1 MKHSKKLASL
11 LLALV
16 MALSLAVTAFADE
29 STTYSITINNSTAG
43 HTYEAY
49 QIFTGDLATNEAG
62 NKVLSNIVW
71 GSGVSEA
78 GQTALGDAAAK
89 TETLKTEAD
98 AKAFAKAVAPYLTTA
113 AGSANTV
120 TDGKYVISGLAAGY
134 YLVKDQDGSLIGD
147 NDSYTEYIIQVV
159 GNVTATPKSDVP
171 EVQKKVKDINDS
183 TDTTKTDWQDSAD
196 YDIGDSI
203 PFQLKATLAD
213 NVSSY
218 TTYKVVFHDTLS
230 KGLTYNKDAKVYIDG
245 TETNGFTVT
254 ATVNADGTTTLTV
267 SCDDVKALGAGN
279 SSVITVEYTVKLN
292 ENAVLGSA
300 GNPNEVYLEYSN
312 NPNKSENGNNE
323 TGETPKDVV
332 IVFTYKTII
341 NKVDS
346 ENAPLTGAAFKLEK
360 LIKGKDGA
368 AGTWTTVKEFTVDE
382 TTTSFT
388 FSGLD
393 DGQYKLTETKT
404 PAGYNTIDPI
414 YFVIEATHD
423 VTADAPTLKTLN
435 AYLTDANGNK
445 RIGITFAELPDSLGM
460 HLSMSVRTAVNYARL
475 VWSSMG
481 MLVSGQVGVDQLA
494 GPVGMAEVMAD
505 TAKYSMISF
514 FQLVAFISI
523 NLGVMNLLPLPALD
537 GGRLVFLIIE
547 GIRRKPV
554 PPRYEGYVHAAGLML
569 LLMLMVYVTGQ
580 DVLRIFMR
588 SN

>member
-89 TETLKTEAD
+89 AETLKTEAD

-134 YLVKDQDGSLIGD
+134 YLVKDQDGSLTGD

-171 EVQKKVKDINDS
+171 GVQKKVKDINDS

-196 YDIGDSI
+196 YDIGDSV

-230 KGLTYNKDAKVYIDG
+230 KGLTYNNDAKVYIDG
-245 TETNGFTVT
+245 TETNGFAVT
-254 ATVNADGTTTLTV
+254 ATVNADGTTLTV
-267 SCDDVKALGAGN
+267 SCDDVKALNAVN
-279 SSVITVEYTVKLN
+279 SSAITVEYTAKLN

-312 NPNKSENGNNE
+312 NPNKSEKGNNE

-346 ENAPLTGAAFKLEK
+346 ENKPLTGAAFKLEK

-368 AGTWTTVKEFTVDE
+368 ADTWTTVKEFTVDE

-423 VTADAPTLKTLN
+423 ATADTPALTVLK
-435 AYLTDANGNK
+435 AYLTDENGNK
-445 RIGITFAELPDSLGM
+445 KTEVKDGETVNIDLGTVDLTAGSITTTVVNKSGSELPSTGGIGTTIFYVLGGV
-460 HLSMSVRTAVNYARL
+460 LVLAAVVLLVTKKRMS
-475 VWSSMG
+475 G
-481 MLVSGQVGVDQLA
+481 
-494 GPVGMAEVMAD
+494 AE
-505 TAKYSMISF
+505 K
-514 FQLVAFISI
+514 
-523 NLGVMNLLPLPALD
+523 
-537 GGRLVFLIIE
+537 
-547 GIRRKPV
+547 
-554 PPRYEGYVHAAGLML
+554 
-569 LLMLMVYVTGQ
+569 
-580 DVLRIFMR
+580 
-588 SN
+588 

>member
-1 MKHSKKLASL
+1 M
-11 LLALV
+11 
-16 MALSLAVTAFADE
+16 
-29 STTYSITINNSTAG
+29 
-43 HTYEAY
+43 
-49 QIFTGDLATNEAG
+49 
-62 NKVLSNIVW
+62 
-71 GSGVSEA
+71 
-78 GQTALGDAAAK
+78 
-89 TETLKTEAD
+89 
-98 AKAFAKAVAPYLTTA
+98 
-113 AGSANTV
+113 
-120 TDGKYVISGLAAGY
+120 
-134 YLVKDQDGSLIGD
+134 
-147 NDSYTEYIIQVV
+147 

-230 KGLTYNKDAKVYIDG
+230 KGLTYNNDAKVYIDG

-279 SSVITVEYTVKLN
+279 SSVITVEYTAKLN

-300 GNPNEVYLEYSN
+300 GNPNKVYLEYSN
-312 NPNKSENGNNE
+312 NPNKSESGEKHE
-323 TGETPKDVV
+323 TGKTPEDTV
-332 IVFTYKTII
+332 IVFTYQTII

-346 ENAPLTGAAFKLEK
+346 ENKPLTGAAFKLEK

-368 AGTWTTVKEFTVDE
+368 ADTWTTVKEFTVDE

-404 PAGYNTIDPI
+404 PVGYNTIDPI

-423 VTADAPTLKTLN
+423 ETADAPTLKTLN

-445 RIGITFAELPDSLGM
+445 QTEMKDGESVNIDLGTVDLTAGSITTTVVNKSGSELPSTGGIGTTIFYVLGGV
-460 HLSMSVRTAVNYARL
+460 LVLAAVVLLVTKKRMS
-475 VWSSMG
+475 G
-481 MLVSGQVGVDQLA
+481 
-494 GPVGMAEVMAD
+494 AE
-505 TAKYSMISF
+505 K
-514 FQLVAFISI
+514 
-523 NLGVMNLLPLPALD
+523 
-537 GGRLVFLIIE
+537 
-547 GIRRKPV
+547 
-554 PPRYEGYVHAAGLML
+554 
-569 LLMLMVYVTGQ
+569 
-580 DVLRIFMR
+580 
-588 SN
+588 

>member
-1 MKHSKKLASL
+1 MRHIKKLASL

-89 TETLKTEAD
+89 AETLKTEAD

-134 YLVKDQDGSLIGD
+134 YLVKDQDGSLTGD

-230 KGLTYNKDAKVYIDG
+230 KGLTYNNDAKVYIDG
-245 TETNGFTVT
+245 TETNRFTVT

-279 SSVITVEYTVKLN
+279 SSVITVEYTAKLN
-292 ENAVLGSA
+292 ENAVLGSV

-312 NPNKSENGNNE
+312 NPNKSEEGNNE

-346 ENAPLTGAAFKLEK
+346 ETKPLTGAAFKLEK
-360 LIKGKDGA
+360 LIKGEDGA
-368 AGTWTTVKEFTVDE
+368 ADTWTTVKEFAVDG

-404 PAGYNTIDPI
+404 PVGYNTIDPI
-414 YFVIEATHD
+414 YFVIEATHGE
-423 VTADAPTLKTLN
+423 TADVPTLKTLN

-445 RIGITFAELPDSLGM
+445 QTEMKDGESVNIDLGTVDLTAGSITTTVVNKSGSELPSTGGIGTTIFYVLGGV
-460 HLSMSVRTAVNYARL
+460 LVLAAVVLL
-475 VWSSMG
+475 VTKKRMG
-481 MLVSGQVGVDQLA
+481 
-494 GPVGMAEVMAD
+494 
-505 TAKYSMISF
+505 
-514 FQLVAFISI
+514 
-523 NLGVMNLLPLPALD
+523 NN
-537 GGRLVFLIIE
+537 
-547 GIRRKPV
+547 
-554 PPRYEGYVHAAGLML
+554 
-569 LLMLMVYVTGQ
+569 
-580 DVLRIFMR
+580 
-588 SN
+588 

>member
-1 MKHSKKLASL
+1 MKHIKKLASL
-11 LLALV
+11 LLVLV
-16 MALSLAVTAFADE
+16 MVFALATTAFAE
-29 STTYSITINNSTAG
+29 ETTYSITINNSAKD

-49 QIFTGDLATNEAG
+49 QIFTGDLSGTT
-62 NKVLSNIVW
+62 LSNIVW

-89 TETLKTEAD
+89 AETLKTEAD

-134 YLVKDQDGSLIGD
+134 YLVKDQDGSLTGD

-230 KGLTYNKDAKVYIDG
+230 KGLTYNNDAKVYIDG

-279 SSVITVEYTVKLN
+279 SSVITVEYTAKLN

-312 NPNKSENGNNE
+312 NPNKSEKGNNE

-346 ENAPLTGAAFKLEK
+346 ENKPLTGAAFKLEK

-368 AGTWTTVKEFTVDE
+368 ADTWTTVKEFTVDE

-404 PAGYNTIDPI
+404 PVGYNTIDPI

-423 VTADAPTLKTLN
+423 ETADAPTLKTLN

-445 RIGITFAELPDSLGM
+445 QTEMKDGESVNIDLGTVDLTAGSITTTVVNKSGSKLPSTGGIGTTIFYVLGGVLVLAAVVLLVTKKRMSGAE
-460 HLSMSVRTAVNYARL
+460 
-475 VWSSMG
+475 
-481 MLVSGQVGVDQLA
+481 
-494 GPVGMAEVMAD
+494 
-505 TAKYSMISF
+505 K
-514 FQLVAFISI
+514 
-523 NLGVMNLLPLPALD
+523 
-537 GGRLVFLIIE
+537 
-547 GIRRKPV
+547 
-554 PPRYEGYVHAAGLML
+554 
-569 LLMLMVYVTGQ
+569 
-580 DVLRIFMR
+580 
-588 SN
+588 

>member
-1 MKHSKKLASL
+1 MKHIKKLASL
-11 LLALV
+11 LLVLV
-16 MALSLAVTAFADE
+16 MVFALATTAFAVE
-29 STTYSITINNSTAG
+29 PTYSITINNSTAG

-49 QIFTGDLATNEAG
+49 QIFTGDLQEVTTGEGEAATTT
-62 NKVLSNIVW
+62 KVLSNIVW

-89 TETLKTEAD
+89 AETLKTEAD
-98 AKAFAKAVAPYLTTA
+98 AKAFAKAVAPYLTTV

-134 YLVKDQDGSLIGD
+134 YLVKDQDGSLTGD
-147 NDSYTEYIIQVV
+147 ADAYTEYIIKVV
-159 GNVTATPKSDVP
+159 SDTTATPKSSVP
-171 EVQKKVKDINDS
+171 TVEKKVKDTNDS
-183 TDTTKTDWQDSAD
+183 TGVTSDWQDSAD

-203 PFQLKATLAD
+203 PFQLKATLAN

-230 KGLTYNKDAKVYIDG
+230 KGLTYNGDAKVYIGG
-245 TETNGFTVT
+245 TETNGFTV
-254 ATVNADGTTTLTV
+254 ASTVNADGTTTLTV

-279 SSVITVEYTVKLN
+279 SSVITVEYTAKLN

-312 NPNKSENGNNE
+312 NPNKSEAGNNE
-323 TGETPKDVV
+323 TGNTPKDTV

-346 ENAPLTGAAFKLEK
+346 ENNPLTGAAFKLEK

-368 AGTWTTVKEFTVDE
+368 ADTWTTVKEFTVDE

-423 VTADAPTLKTLN
+423 ETADAPTLKTLN

-445 RIGITFAELPDSLGM
+445 QTEMKDGESVNIDLGTVDLTAGSITTTVVNKSGSQLPSTGGIGTTIFYVLGGVLVLAAVVLLVTKKRMSGAE
-460 HLSMSVRTAVNYARL
+460 
-475 VWSSMG
+475 
-481 MLVSGQVGVDQLA
+481 
-494 GPVGMAEVMAD
+494 
-505 TAKYSMISF
+505 K
-514 FQLVAFISI
+514 
-523 NLGVMNLLPLPALD
+523 
-537 GGRLVFLIIE
+537 
-547 GIRRKPV
+547 
-554 PPRYEGYVHAAGLML
+554 
-569 LLMLMVYVTGQ
+569 
-580 DVLRIFMR
+580 
-588 SN
+588 

>member
-1 MKHSKKLASL
+1 MKHIKKLASL

-16 MALSLAVTAFADE
+16 MVFALATTAFADE
-29 STTYSITINNSTAG
+29 TTTYSITINNSAEG

-49 QIFTGDLATNEAG
+49 QIFTGDLVEKDGT
-62 NKVLSNIVW
+62 KILSNIVW
-71 GSGVSEA
+71 GSGISEA

-89 TETLKTEAD
+89 AETLKTEDD

-113 AGSANTV
+113 AGSASTV

-134 YLVKDQDGSLIGD
+134 YLVKDQDGSLTND
-147 NDSYTEYIIQVV
+147 NDSYTEYIIQIVR
-159 GNVTATPKSDVP
+159 NVTATPKSDVP

-230 KGLTYNKDAKVYIDG
+230 KGLTYNNDAKVYIGG

-445 RIGITFAELPDSLGM
+445 QTEMKDGESVNIDLGTVDLTAGSITTTVVNKSGSELPSTGGIGTTIFYVLGGV
-460 HLSMSVRTAVNYARL
+460 LVLAAVVLLVTKKRMS
-475 VWSSMG
+475 G
-481 MLVSGQVGVDQLA
+481 
-494 GPVGMAEVMAD
+494 AE
-505 TAKYSMISF
+505 K
-514 FQLVAFISI
+514 
-523 NLGVMNLLPLPALD
+523 
-537 GGRLVFLIIE
+537 
-547 GIRRKPV
+547 
-554 PPRYEGYVHAAGLML
+554 
-569 LLMLMVYVTGQ
+569 
-580 DVLRIFMR
+580 
-588 SN
+588 

>member
-1 MKHSKKLASL
+1 MKHIKKLASL
-11 LLALV
+11 LLVLV
-16 MALSLAVTAFADE
+16 MVFALATTAFAE
-29 STTYSITINNSTAG
+29 ETTYSITINNSTAG

-230 KGLTYNKDAKVYIDG
+230 KGLTYNNDAKVYIDG

-279 SSVITVEYTVKLN
+279 SSVITVEYTAKLN

-312 NPNKSENGNNE
+312 NPNKSEEGNNE

-346 ENAPLTGAAFKLEK
+346 ENKPLTGAAFKLEK

-368 AGTWTTVKEFTVDE
+368 ADTWTTVKEFTVDE

-393 DGQYKLTETKT
+393 DGQYKLTETNT

-423 VTADAPTLKTLN
+423 ETADAPTLKTLN

-445 RIGITFAELPDSLGM
+445 QTEMKDGESVNIDLGTVDLTAGSITTTVVNKSGSELPSTGGIGTTIFYVLGGV
-460 HLSMSVRTAVNYARL
+460 LVLAAVVLLVTKKRMS
-475 VWSSMG
+475 G
-481 MLVSGQVGVDQLA
+481 
-494 GPVGMAEVMAD
+494 AE
-505 TAKYSMISF
+505 K
-514 FQLVAFISI
+514 
-523 NLGVMNLLPLPALD
+523 
-537 GGRLVFLIIE
+537 
-547 GIRRKPV
+547 
-554 PPRYEGYVHAAGLML
+554 
-569 LLMLMVYVTGQ
+569 
-580 DVLRIFMR
+580 
-588 SN
+588 

>member
-1 MKHSKKLASL
+1 MKHIKKLASL

-16 MALSLAVTAFADE
+16 MALSLAVTAFAAE
-29 STTYSITINNSTAG
+29 TYSITINNSAEG

-49 QIFTGDLATNEAG
+49 QIFTGDLAEKDGA
-62 NKVLSNIVW
+62 KILSNIVW
-71 GSGVSEA
+71 GSGISEA
-78 GQTALGDAAAK
+78 GRTALQNKYDTAETKSAAGVAAALTNDNAVQFAKDAAG
-89 TETLKTEAD
+89 
-98 AKAFAKAVAPYLTTA
+98 YLTTTKVD
-113 AGSANTV
+113 STYSETNKNYT
-120 TDGKYVISGLAAGY
+120 ISGLAAGY
-134 YLVKDQDGSLIGD
+134 YLVKDKDGSLTGD
-147 NDSYTEYIIQVV
+147 SDSYTEYIIQVV

-203 PFQLKATLAD
+203 PFQLKATLAN

-230 KGLTYNKDAKVYIDG
+230 KGLTLNATYGEGQNANVVTGGVTVKVGDADADKASNFVI
-245 TETNGFTVT
+245 T
-254 ATVNADGTTTLTV
+254 AVNNADGTTTLTV

-279 SSVITVEYTVKLN
+279 SSVITVEYNATLN
-292 ENAVLGSA
+292 GNAVLGSA

-445 RIGITFAELPDSLGM
+445 QTEMKDGESVNIDLGTVDLTAGSITTTVVNKSGAQLPETGGIGTTIFYVLGGVLVLAAVVLLVTKKRMSGAE
-460 HLSMSVRTAVNYARL
+460 
-475 VWSSMG
+475 
-481 MLVSGQVGVDQLA
+481 
-494 GPVGMAEVMAD
+494 
-505 TAKYSMISF
+505 K
-514 FQLVAFISI
+514 
-523 NLGVMNLLPLPALD
+523 
-537 GGRLVFLIIE
+537 
-547 GIRRKPV
+547 
-554 PPRYEGYVHAAGLML
+554 
-569 LLMLMVYVTGQ
+569 
-580 DVLRIFMR
+580 
-588 SN
+588 

>member
-1 MKHSKKLASL
+1 MKHIKKLASL
-11 LLALV
+11 LLVLV
-16 MALSLAVTAFADE
+16 MVLSLATTAFAAE
-29 STTYSITINNSTAG
+29 TYSITINNSAEG

-89 TETLKTEAD
+89 AETLKTEAD

-134 YLVKDQDGSLIGD
+134 YLVKDQDGSLTGD

-203 PFQLKATLAD
+203 PFQLKATLAN

-230 KGLTYNKDAKVYIDG
+230 KGLTYNNDAKVYIDG

-279 SSVITVEYTVKLN
+279 SSVITVEYTAKLN

-346 ENAPLTGAAFKLEK
+346 ENNPLTGAAFKLEK

-368 AGTWTTVKEFTVDE
+368 ADTWTTVKEFTVDE

-423 VTADAPTLKTLN
+423 ETADAPTLKTLN

-445 RIGITFAELPDSLGM
+445 QTEMKDGESVNIDLGTVDLTAGSITTTVVNKSGSELPSTGGIGTTIFYVLGGV
-460 HLSMSVRTAVNYARL
+460 LVLAAVVLLVTKKRMS
-475 VWSSMG
+475 G
-481 MLVSGQVGVDQLA
+481 
-494 GPVGMAEVMAD
+494 AE
-505 TAKYSMISF
+505 K
-514 FQLVAFISI
+514 
-523 NLGVMNLLPLPALD
+523 
-537 GGRLVFLIIE
+537 
-547 GIRRKPV
+547 
-554 PPRYEGYVHAAGLML
+554 
-569 LLMLMVYVTGQ
+569 
-580 DVLRIFMR
+580 
-588 SN
+588 

>member
-1 MKHSKKLASL
+1 MRHIKKLASL

-16 MALSLAVTAFADE
+16 MALSLSVTAFADE

-89 TETLKTEAD
+89 AETLKTEAD

-134 YLVKDQDGSLIGD
+134 YLVKDRDGSLTGD

-230 KGLTYNKDAKVYIDG
+230 KGLTYNNDAKVYIDG
-245 TETNGFTVT
+245 TETNGFV
-254 ATVNADGTTTLTV
+254 VNADGTTTLTV

-279 SSVITVEYTVKLN
+279 SSVITVEYTAKLN

-312 NPNKSENGNNE
+312 NPNKSEEGNNE

-346 ENAPLTGAAFKLEK
+346 ENKPLTGAAFKLEK

-368 AGTWTTVKEFTVDE
+368 ADTWTTVKEFTVDE

-404 PAGYNTIDPI
+404 PVGYNTIDPI

-423 VTADAPTLKTLN
+423 ETADAPTLKTLN

-445 RIGITFAELPDSLGM
+445 QTEMKDGESVNIDLGTVDLTAGSITTTVVNKSGSKLPSTGGIGTTIFYVLGGVLVLAAVVLLVTKKRMSGAE
-460 HLSMSVRTAVNYARL
+460 
-475 VWSSMG
+475 
-481 MLVSGQVGVDQLA
+481 
-494 GPVGMAEVMAD
+494 
-505 TAKYSMISF
+505 K
-514 FQLVAFISI
+514 
-523 NLGVMNLLPLPALD
+523 
-537 GGRLVFLIIE
+537 
-547 GIRRKPV
+547 
-554 PPRYEGYVHAAGLML
+554 
-569 LLMLMVYVTGQ
+569 
-580 DVLRIFMR
+580 
-588 SN
+588 

>member
-1 MKHSKKLASL
+1 M
-11 LLALV
+11 
-16 MALSLAVTAFADE
+16 
-29 STTYSITINNSTAG
+29 
-43 HTYEAY
+43 
-49 QIFTGDLATNEAG
+49 
-62 NKVLSNIVW
+62 
-71 GSGVSEA
+71 
-78 GQTALGDAAAK
+78 
-89 TETLKTEAD
+89 
-98 AKAFAKAVAPYLTTA
+98 
-113 AGSANTV
+113 
-120 TDGKYVISGLAAGY
+120 
-134 YLVKDQDGSLIGD
+134 
-147 NDSYTEYIIQVV
+147 

-230 KGLTYNKDAKVYIDG
+230 KGLTYNNDAKVYIDG

-279 SSVITVEYTVKLN
+279 SSAITVEYTAKLN

-312 NPNKSENGNNE
+312 NPNKSEKGNNE

-346 ENAPLTGAAFKLEK
+346 ENKPLTGAAFKLEK

-368 AGTWTTVKEFTVDE
+368 ADTWTTVKEFTGDE

-404 PAGYNTIDPI
+404 PVGYNTIDPI

-423 VTADAPTLKTLN
+423 ETADAPTLKTLN

-445 RIGITFAELPDSLGM
+445 QTEMKDGESVNIDLGTVDLTAGSITTTVVNKSGSELPSTGGIGTTIFYVLGGV
-460 HLSMSVRTAVNYARL
+460 LILAAVVLLVTKKRMS
-475 VWSSMG
+475 G
-481 MLVSGQVGVDQLA
+481 
-494 GPVGMAEVMAD
+494 AE
-505 TAKYSMISF
+505 K
-514 FQLVAFISI
+514 
-523 NLGVMNLLPLPALD
+523 
-537 GGRLVFLIIE
+537 
-547 GIRRKPV
+547 
-554 PPRYEGYVHAAGLML
+554 
-569 LLMLMVYVTGQ
+569 
-580 DVLRIFMR
+580 
-588 SN
+588 

>member
-89 TETLKTEAD
+89 AETLKTEAD

-254 ATVNADGTTTLTV
+254 ATVNADGTTTLTI

-279 SSVITVEYTVKLN
+279 SSVITVEYTAKLN

-312 NPNKSENGNNE
+312 NPNKSEEGNNE

-346 ENAPLTGAAFKLEK
+346 ETKPLTGAAFKLEK
-360 LIKGKDGA
+360 LIKGEDGA
-368 AGTWTTVKEFTVDE
+368 ADAWTTIKEFAVDG

-404 PAGYNTIDPI
+404 PVGYNTIDPI
-414 YFVIEATHD
+414 YFVIEATHGE
-423 VTADAPTLKTLN
+423 TADVPTLKTLN

-445 RIGITFAELPDSLGM
+445 QTEMKNGESVNIDLGTVDLTAGSITTTVVNKSGSELPSTGGIGTTIFYVLGGV
-460 HLSMSVRTAVNYARL
+460 LVLAAVVLLVTKKRMS
-475 VWSSMG
+475 G
-481 MLVSGQVGVDQLA
+481 
-494 GPVGMAEVMAD
+494 AE
-505 TAKYSMISF
+505 K
-514 FQLVAFISI
+514 
-523 NLGVMNLLPLPALD
+523 
-537 GGRLVFLIIE
+537 
-547 GIRRKPV
+547 
-554 PPRYEGYVHAAGLML
+554 
-569 LLMLMVYVTGQ
+569 
-580 DVLRIFMR
+580 
-588 SN
+588 

>member
-1 MKHSKKLASL
+1 MKHIKKLASL
-11 LLALV
+11 LLVLV
-16 MALSLAVTAFADE
+16 MVFALATTAFAE
-29 STTYSITINNSTAG
+29 ETAYSITINNSAKD

-49 QIFTGDLATNEAG
+49 QIFTGDLSGTT
-62 NKVLSNIVW
+62 LSNIVW

-89 TETLKTEAD
+89 AETLKTEAD

-134 YLVKDQDGSLIGD
+134 YLVKDQDGSLTGD
-147 NDSYTEYIIQVV
+147 ADAYTEYIIKVV
-159 GNVTATPKSDVP
+159 SDTTATPKSSVP
-171 EVQKKVKDINDS
+171 TVEKKVKDTNDS
-183 TDTTKTDWQDSAD
+183 TGVTSDWQDSAD

-203 PFQLKATLAD
+203 PFQLKATLAN

-230 KGLTYNKDAKVYIDG
+230 KGLTYNNDAKVYIGG

-435 AYLTDANGNK
+435 AYLTDTNGNK
-445 RIGITFAELPDSLGM
+445 QTEMKDGESVNIDLGTVDLTAGSITTTVVNKSGAQLPETGGIGTTIFYVLGGV
-460 HLSMSVRTAVNYARL
+460 LVLAAVVLL
-475 VWSSMG
+475 VTKKRMG
-481 MLVSGQVGVDQLA
+481 N
-494 GPVGMAEVMAD
+494 
-505 TAKYSMISF
+505 T
-514 FQLVAFISI
+514 
-523 NLGVMNLLPLPALD
+523 
-537 GGRLVFLIIE
+537 
-547 GIRRKPV
+547 
-554 PPRYEGYVHAAGLML
+554 
-569 LLMLMVYVTGQ
+569 
-580 DVLRIFMR
+580 
-588 SN
+588 

>member
-1 MKHSKKLASL
+1 MKHIKKLASL

-89 TETLKTEAD
+89 AETLKTEAD

-134 YLVKDQDGSLIGD
+134 YLVKDQDGSLTGD
-147 NDSYTEYIIQVV
+147 ADAYTEYIIKVV
-159 GNVTATPKSDVP
+159 SDTTATPKSSVP
-171 EVQKKVKDINDS
+171 TVEKKVKDTNDS
-183 TDTTKTDWQDSAD
+183 TGVTSDWQDSAD

-203 PFQLKATLAD
+203 PFQLKATLAN

-230 KGLTYNKDAKVYIDG
+230 KGLTYNNDAKVYIDG

-368 AGTWTTVKEFTVDE
+368 ADTWTTVKEFTVDE

-404 PAGYNTIDPI
+404 PVGYNTIDPI

-423 VTADAPTLKTLN
+423 ETADAPTLKTLN

-445 RIGITFAELPDSLGM
+445 QTEMKDGESVNIDLGTVDLTAGSITTTVVNKSGSELPSTGGIGTTIFYVLGGV
-460 HLSMSVRTAVNYARL
+460 LVLAAVVLLVTKKRMS
-475 VWSSMG
+475 G
-481 MLVSGQVGVDQLA
+481 
-494 GPVGMAEVMAD
+494 AE
-505 TAKYSMISF
+505 K
-514 FQLVAFISI
+514 
-523 NLGVMNLLPLPALD
+523 
-537 GGRLVFLIIE
+537 
-547 GIRRKPV
+547 
-554 PPRYEGYVHAAGLML
+554 
-569 LLMLMVYVTGQ
+569 
-580 DVLRIFMR
+580 
-588 SN
+588 

>member
-1 MKHSKKLASL
+1 MKHIKKLASL
-11 LLALV
+11 LLVLV
-16 MALSLAVTAFADE
+16 MVFALATTAFAE
-29 STTYSITINNSTAG
+29 ETTYSITINNSAKD

-49 QIFTGDLATNEAG
+49 QIFTGDLSGTT
-62 NKVLSNIVW
+62 LSNIVW

-89 TETLKTEAD
+89 AETLKTEAD

-134 YLVKDQDGSLIGD
+134 YLVKDQDGSLTGD
-147 NDSYTEYIIQVV
+147 NDSYTEYIVKVV
-159 GNVTATPKSDVP
+159 GDVTATPKSDVP

-230 KGLTYNKDAKVYIDG
+230 KGLTYNNDAKVYIDG

-279 SSVITVEYTVKLN
+279 SSVITVEYTAKLN

-312 NPNKSENGNNE
+312 NPNKSEEGNNE

-346 ENAPLTGAAFKLEK
+346 ENKPLTGAAFKLEK

-368 AGTWTTVKEFTVDE
+368 ADTWTTVKEFTVDE

-423 VTADAPTLKTLN
+423 ETADAPTLKTLN

-445 RIGITFAELPDSLGM
+445 QTEMKDGESVNIDLGTVDLTAGSITTTVVNKSGSELPSTGGIGTTIFYVLGGV
-460 HLSMSVRTAVNYARL
+460 LVLAAVVLLVTKKRMS
-475 VWSSMG
+475 G
-481 MLVSGQVGVDQLA
+481 
-494 GPVGMAEVMAD
+494 AE
-505 TAKYSMISF
+505 K
-514 FQLVAFISI
+514 
-523 NLGVMNLLPLPALD
+523 
-537 GGRLVFLIIE
+537 
-547 GIRRKPV
+547 
-554 PPRYEGYVHAAGLML
+554 
-569 LLMLMVYVTGQ
+569 
-580 DVLRIFMR
+580 
-588 SN
+588 

>member
-1 MKHSKKLASL
+1 MKHIKKLASL

-16 MALSLAVTAFADE
+16 MVLSLAVTAFADE
-29 STTYSITINNSTAG
+29 PTTYSITINNSTAG

-89 TETLKTEAD
+89 AETLKTEAD

-134 YLVKDQDGSLIGD
+134 YLVKDQDGSLTGD

-171 EVQKKVKDINDS
+171 KVQKKVKDINDS
-183 TDTTKTDWQDSAD
+183 TDTTETDWQDSAD

-203 PFQLKATLAD
+203 PFQLKATLAN

-230 KGLTYNKDAKVYIDG
+230 KGLTYNNDAKVYIGD

-254 ATVNADGTTTLTV
+254 ATVNADGGTTTLTV

-445 RIGITFAELPDSLGM
+445 QTEMKDGESVNIDLGAVDLTAGSITTTVVNKSGSELPSTGGIGTTIFYVLGGV
-460 HLSMSVRTAVNYARL
+460 LVLAAVVLLVTKKRMS
-475 VWSSMG
+475 
-481 MLVSGQVGVDQLA
+481 D
-494 GPVGMAEVMAD
+494 AE
-505 TAKYSMISF
+505 K
-514 FQLVAFISI
+514 
-523 NLGVMNLLPLPALD
+523 
-537 GGRLVFLIIE
+537 
-547 GIRRKPV
+547 
-554 PPRYEGYVHAAGLML
+554 
-569 LLMLMVYVTGQ
+569 
-580 DVLRIFMR
+580 
-588 SN
+588 

>member
-1 MKHSKKLASL
+1 MKHIKKLASL
-11 LLALV
+11 LLVLV
-16 MALSLAVTAFADE
+16 MVFALATTAFAE
-29 STTYSITINNSTAG
+29 ETAYSITINNSAKD

-49 QIFTGDLATNEAG
+49 QIFTGDLSGTT
-62 NKVLSNIVW
+62 LSNIVW

-89 TETLKTEAD
+89 AETLKTEAD

-134 YLVKDQDGSLIGD
+134 YLVKDQDGSLTGD
-147 NDSYTEYIIQVV
+147 ADAYTEYIIKVV
-159 GNVTATPKSDVP
+159 SDTTATPKSSVP
-171 EVQKKVKDINDS
+171 TVEKKVKDTNDS
-183 TDTTKTDWQDSAD
+183 TGVTSDWQDSAD

-230 KGLTYNKDAKVYIDG
+230 KGLTYNNDAKVYIGG

-346 ENAPLTGAAFKLEK
+346 ENKPLTGAAFKLEK

-368 AGTWTTVKEFTVDE
+368 ADTWTTVKEFTVDE

-414 YFVIEATHD
+414 YFVIEATHGE
-423 VTADAPTLKTLN
+423 TADAPTLKTLN

-445 RIGITFAELPDSLGM
+445 QTEMKDGESVNIDLGTVDLTAGSITTTVVNKSGSELPSTGGIGTTIFYVLGGV
-460 HLSMSVRTAVNYARL
+460 LVLAAVVLLVTKKRMS
-475 VWSSMG
+475 G
-481 MLVSGQVGVDQLA
+481 
-494 GPVGMAEVMAD
+494 AE
-505 TAKYSMISF
+505 K
-514 FQLVAFISI
+514 
-523 NLGVMNLLPLPALD
+523 
-537 GGRLVFLIIE
+537 
-547 GIRRKPV
+547 
-554 PPRYEGYVHAAGLML
+554 
-569 LLMLMVYVTGQ
+569 
-580 DVLRIFMR
+580 
-588 SN
+588 

>member
-1 MKHSKKLASL
+1 MKHIKKLASL

-16 MALSLAVTAFADE
+16 MVLSLATTAFAAE
-29 STTYSITINNSTAG
+29 TYSITINNSAEG

-49 QIFTGDLATNEAG
+49 QIFTGDLHEG
-62 NKVLSNIVW
+62 VLSNIKW
-71 GSGVSEA
+71 GSSVSVA

-89 TETLKTEAD
+89 AETLKTEDD

-134 YLVKDQDGSLIGD
+134 YLVKDQDDSLTGD

-203 PFQLKATLAD
+203 PFQLKATLAN

-230 KGLTYNKDAKVYIDG
+230 KGLTYNNDAKVYIDG

-279 SSVITVEYTVKLN
+279 SSVITVEYTAKLN

-312 NPNKSENGNNE
+312 NPNKSEEGNNE

-346 ENAPLTGAAFKLEK
+346 ETKPLTGAAFKLEK
-360 LIKGKDGA
+360 LIKGEDGA
-368 AGTWTTVKEFTVDE
+368 ADTWTTVKEFAVDG

-404 PAGYNTIDPI
+404 PVGYNTIDPI
-414 YFVIEATHD
+414 YFVIEATHGE
-423 VTADAPTLKTLN
+423 TADVPTLKTLN

-445 RIGITFAELPDSLGM
+445 QTEMKDGESVNIDLGTVDLTAGSITTTVVNKSGSELPSTGGIGTTIFYVLGGV
-460 HLSMSVRTAVNYARL
+460 LVLAAVVLLVTKKRMS
-475 VWSSMG
+475 G
-481 MLVSGQVGVDQLA
+481 
-494 GPVGMAEVMAD
+494 AE
-505 TAKYSMISF
+505 K
-514 FQLVAFISI
+514 
-523 NLGVMNLLPLPALD
+523 
-537 GGRLVFLIIE
+537 
-547 GIRRKPV
+547 
-554 PPRYEGYVHAAGLML
+554 
-569 LLMLMVYVTGQ
+569 
-580 DVLRIFMR
+580 
-588 SN
+588 

>member
-1 MKHSKKLASL
+1 MKHIKKLASL
-11 LLALV
+11 LLVLV
-16 MALSLAVTAFADE
+16 MVFALATTAFAE
-29 STTYSITINNSTAG
+29 ETAYSITINNSAKD

-49 QIFTGDLATNEAG
+49 QIFTGDLSGTT
-62 NKVLSNIVW
+62 LSNIVW

-89 TETLKTEAD
+89 AETLKTEAD

-134 YLVKDQDGSLIGD
+134 YLVKDQDGSLTGD
-147 NDSYTEYIIQVV
+147 ADAYTEYIIKVV
-159 GNVTATPKSDVP
+159 SDTTATPKSSVP
-171 EVQKKVKDINDS
+171 TVEKKVKDTNDS
-183 TDTTKTDWQDSAD
+183 TGVTSGWQDSAD

-203 PFQLKATLAD
+203 PFQLKATLAN

-230 KGLTYNKDAKVYIDG
+230 KGLTYNNDAKAYIDG

-292 ENAVLGSA
+292 ENAILGSA

-368 AGTWTTVKEFTVDE
+368 ADTWTTVKEFTVDE

-445 RIGITFAELPDSLGM
+445 QTEMKDGESVNIDLGTVDLTAGSITTTVVNKSGSELPSTGGIGTTIFYVLGGV
-460 HLSMSVRTAVNYARL
+460 LVLAAVVLLVTKKRMS
-475 VWSSMG
+475 G
-481 MLVSGQVGVDQLA
+481 
-494 GPVGMAEVMAD
+494 AE
-505 TAKYSMISF
+505 K
-514 FQLVAFISI
+514 
-523 NLGVMNLLPLPALD
+523 
-537 GGRLVFLIIE
+537 
-547 GIRRKPV
+547 
-554 PPRYEGYVHAAGLML
+554 
-569 LLMLMVYVTGQ
+569 
-580 DVLRIFMR
+580 
-588 SN
+588 

>member
-1 MKHSKKLASL
+1 MKHIKKLASL
-11 LLALV
+11 LLVLV
-16 MALSLAVTAFADE
+16 MVFALATTAFAE
-29 STTYSITINNSTAG
+29 ETAYSITINNSAKD

-49 QIFTGDLATNEAG
+49 QIFTGDLSGTT
-62 NKVLSNIVW
+62 LSNIVW

-89 TETLKTEAD
+89 AETLKTEAD

-134 YLVKDQDGSLIGD
+134 YLVKDQDGSLTGD

-203 PFQLKATLAD
+203 PFQLKATLAN

-230 KGLTYNKDAKVYIDG
+230 KGLTYNNDAKVYIDG

-279 SSVITVEYTVKLN
+279 SSVITVEYTAKLN

-312 NPNKSENGNNE
+312 NPNKSEEGNNE

-346 ENAPLTGAAFKLEK
+346 ENKPLTGAAFKLEK

-368 AGTWTTVKEFTVDE
+368 ADTWTTVKEFTVDE

-445 RIGITFAELPDSLGM
+445 QTEMKDGESVNIDLGTVDLTAGSITTTVVNKSGSELPSTGGIGTTIFYVLGGV
-460 HLSMSVRTAVNYARL
+460 LVLAAVVLLVTKKRMS
-475 VWSSMG
+475 G
-481 MLVSGQVGVDQLA
+481 
-494 GPVGMAEVMAD
+494 AE
-505 TAKYSMISF
+505 K
-514 FQLVAFISI
+514 
-523 NLGVMNLLPLPALD
+523 
-537 GGRLVFLIIE
+537 
-547 GIRRKPV
+547 
-554 PPRYEGYVHAAGLML
+554 
-569 LLMLMVYVTGQ
+569 
-580 DVLRIFMR
+580 
-588 SN
+588 

>member
-1 MKHSKKLASL
+1 MKHIKKLASL
-11 LLALV
+11 LLVLV
-16 MALSLAVTAFADE
+16 MVFALATTAFAE
-29 STTYSITINNSTAG
+29 ETAYSITINNSAKD

-49 QIFTGDLATNEAG
+49 QIFTGDLSGTT
-62 NKVLSNIVW
+62 LSNIVW

-89 TETLKTEAD
+89 AETLKTEAD

-134 YLVKDQDGSLIGD
+134 YLVKDQDGSLTGD
-147 NDSYTEYIIQVV
+147 ADAYTEYIIKVV
-159 GNVTATPKSDVP
+159 SDTTATPKSSVP
-171 EVQKKVKDINDS
+171 TVEKKVKDTNDS
-183 TDTTKTDWQDSAD
+183 TGVTSDWQDSAD

-203 PFQLKATLAD
+203 PFQLKATLAN

-230 KGLTYNKDAKVYIDG
+230 KGLTYNNDAKVYIDG

-279 SSVITVEYTVKLN
+279 SSVITVEYTAKLN

-346 ENAPLTGAAFKLEK
+346 ENKPLTGAAFKLEK

-368 AGTWTTVKEFTVDE
+368 ADTWTTVKEFTVDE

-423 VTADAPTLKTLN
+423 ATADTPALTVLK
-435 AYLTDANGNK
+435 AYLTDENGNK
-445 RIGITFAELPDSLGM
+445 KTEVKDGETVNIDLGTVDLTAGSITTTVVNKSGSELPSTGGIGTTIFYVLGGV
-460 HLSMSVRTAVNYARL
+460 LVLAAVVLLVTKKRMS
-475 VWSSMG
+475 G
-481 MLVSGQVGVDQLA
+481 
-494 GPVGMAEVMAD
+494 AE
-505 TAKYSMISF
+505 K
-514 FQLVAFISI
+514 
-523 NLGVMNLLPLPALD
+523 
-537 GGRLVFLIIE
+537 
-547 GIRRKPV
+547 
-554 PPRYEGYVHAAGLML
+554 
-569 LLMLMVYVTGQ
+569 
-580 DVLRIFMR
+580 
-588 SN
+588 

>member
-1 MKHSKKLASL
+1 MKHIKKLASL

-16 MALSLAVTAFADE
+16 MVLSLAVTAFADE
-29 STTYSITINNSTAG
+29 PTTYSITINNSTAG

-89 TETLKTEAD
+89 AETLKTEAD

-134 YLVKDQDGSLIGD
+134 YLVKDQDGSLTGD

-230 KGLTYNKDAKVYIDG
+230 KGLTYNNDAKVYIDG
-245 TETNGFTVT
+245 TETNGFAVT
-254 ATVNADGTTTLTV
+254 ATVNADGTTLTV
-267 SCDDVKALGAGN
+267 SCDDVKALNAVN
-279 SSVITVEYTVKLN
+279 SSAITVEYTAKLN

-346 ENAPLTGAAFKLEK
+346 EKEPLTGAAFKLEK

-423 VTADAPTLKTLN
+423 ATADTPALTVLK
-435 AYLTDANGNK
+435 AYLTDENGNK
-445 RIGITFAELPDSLGM
+445 KTEVKDGETVNIDLGTVDLTAGSITTTVVNKSGSELPSTGGIGTTIFYVLGGV
-460 HLSMSVRTAVNYARL
+460 LVLAAVVLLVTKKRMS
-475 VWSSMG
+475 G
-481 MLVSGQVGVDQLA
+481 
-494 GPVGMAEVMAD
+494 AE
-505 TAKYSMISF
+505 K
-514 FQLVAFISI
+514 
-523 NLGVMNLLPLPALD
+523 
-537 GGRLVFLIIE
+537 
-547 GIRRKPV
+547 
-554 PPRYEGYVHAAGLML
+554 
-569 LLMLMVYVTGQ
+569 
-580 DVLRIFMR
+580 
-588 SN
+588 

>member
-1 MKHSKKLASL
+1 MKHTRKLASL

-16 MALSLAVTAFADE
+16 MVFALATTAFADE
-29 STTYSITINNSTAG
+29 TTTYSITINNSAEG

-49 QIFTGDLATNEAG
+49 QIFTGDLQEVTTGEGEAATTT
-62 NKVLSNIVW
+62 KVLSNIVW

-78 GQTALGDAAAK
+78 GQTKLGDAAAK
-89 TETLKTEAD
+89 AETLKTEAD
-98 AKAFAKAVAPYLTTA
+98 AKAFAKEVAPYLTTA

-134 YLVKDQDGSLIGD
+134 YLVKDQDGSLTGD
-147 NDSYTEYIIQVV
+147 ADAYTEYIIKVV
-159 GNVTATPKSDVP
+159 SNTTATPKSSVP
-171 EVQKKVKDINDS
+171 TVEKKVKDTNDS
-183 TDTTKTDWQDSAD
+183 TGVTSDWQDSAD

-203 PFQLKATLAD
+203 PFQLKATLAN

-230 KGLTYNKDAKVYIDG
+230 KGLTYNNDAKVYIGG

-279 SSVITVEYTVKLN
+279 SSVITVEYTAKLN

-300 GNPNEVYLEYSN
+300 GNPNKVYLEYSN
-312 NPNKSENGNNE
+312 NPNKSESGENHE
-323 TGETPKDVV
+323 TGKTPEDTV
-332 IVFTYKTII
+332 IVFTYQTII

-346 ENAPLTGAAFKLEK
+346 ENKPLTGAAFKLEK

-368 AGTWTTVKEFTVDE
+368 ADTWTTVKEFTVDE

-423 VTADAPTLKTLN
+423 ATADTPALTVLK
-435 AYLTDANGNK
+435 AYLTDENGNK
-445 RIGITFAELPDSLGM
+445 KTEVKDGETVNIDLGTVDLTAGSITTTVVNKSGSELPSTGGIGTTIFYVLGGV
-460 HLSMSVRTAVNYARL
+460 LVIGAAVLLITKKR
-475 VWSSMG
+475 MG
-481 MLVSGQVGVDQLA
+481 AS
-494 GPVGMAEVMAD
+494 
-505 TAKYSMISF
+505 K
-514 FQLVAFISI
+514 
-523 NLGVMNLLPLPALD
+523 
-537 GGRLVFLIIE
+537 
-547 GIRRKPV
+547 
-554 PPRYEGYVHAAGLML
+554 
-569 LLMLMVYVTGQ
+569 
-580 DVLRIFMR
+580 
-588 SN
+588 

>member
-1 MKHSKKLASL
+1 MKHIKKLASL
-11 LLALV
+11 LLMLV
-16 MALSLAVTAFADE
+16 MVFALATTAFAE
-29 STTYSITINNSTAG
+29 ETAYSITINNSAKD

-49 QIFTGDLATNEAG
+49 QIFTGDLSGTT
-62 NKVLSNIVW
+62 LSNIVW

-89 TETLKTEAD
+89 AETLKTEAD

-134 YLVKDQDGSLIGD
+134 YLVKDQDGSLTGD
-147 NDSYTEYIIQVV
+147 ADAYTEYIIKVV
-159 GNVTATPKSDVP
+159 SDTTATPKSSVP
-171 EVQKKVKDINDS
+171 TVEKKVKDTNDS
-183 TDTTKTDWQDSAD
+183 TGVTSDWQDSAD

-203 PFQLKATLAD
+203 PFQLKATLAN

-230 KGLTYNKDAKVYIDG
+230 KGLTYNNDAKVYIGG

-279 SSVITVEYTVKLN
+279 SSVITVEYTAKLN

-346 ENAPLTGAAFKLEK
+346 ENKPLTGAAFKLEK

-368 AGTWTTVKEFTVDE
+368 ADTWTTVKEFTVDE

-445 RIGITFAELPDSLGM
+445 QTEMKDGESVNIDLGTVDLTAGSITTTVVNKSGAQLPETGGIGTTIFYVLGGV
-460 HLSMSVRTAVNYARL
+460 LVLAAVVLL
-475 VWSSMG
+475 VTKKRMG
-481 MLVSGQVGVDQLA
+481 N
-494 GPVGMAEVMAD
+494 
-505 TAKYSMISF
+505 T
-514 FQLVAFISI
+514 
-523 NLGVMNLLPLPALD
+523 
-537 GGRLVFLIIE
+537 
-547 GIRRKPV
+547 
-554 PPRYEGYVHAAGLML
+554 
-569 LLMLMVYVTGQ
+569 
-580 DVLRIFMR
+580 
-588 SN
+588 

>member
-1 MKHSKKLASL
+1 MKHIKKLASL
-11 LLALV
+11 VLALV
-16 MALSLAVTAFADE
+16 MVFALATTAFADE
-29 STTYSITINNSTAG
+29 TTTYSITINNSAEG

-49 QIFTGDLATNEAG
+49 QIFTGDLVEKDGT
-62 NKVLSNIVW
+62 KILSNIVW
-71 GSGVSEA
+71 GSGISEA

-89 TETLKTEAD
+89 AETLKTEDD

-113 AGSANTV
+113 AGSTNTV

-134 YLVKDQDGSLIGD
+134 YLVKDQDGSLTGD
-147 NDSYTEYIIQVV
+147 SDSYTEYIIQVV

-171 EVQKKVKDINDS
+171 EVEKKVKDTNE
-183 TDTTKTDWQDSAD
+183 TTGETTGWQDSAD

-203 PFQLKATLAD
+203 PSQLKATLAD

-230 KGLTYNKDAKVYIDG
+230 KGLTYNNDAKVHIDG

-279 SSVITVEYTVKLN
+279 SSVITVEYTAKLN

-312 NPNKSENGNNE
+312 NPNKSEEGNNE

-368 AGTWTTVKEFTVDE
+368 ADTWTTVKEFTVDE

-445 RIGITFAELPDSLGM
+445 QTEMKDGESVNIDLGTVDLTAGSITTTVVNKSGSELPSTGGIGTTIFYVLGGV
-460 HLSMSVRTAVNYARL
+460 LVLAAVVLLVTKKRMS
-475 VWSSMG
+475 G
-481 MLVSGQVGVDQLA
+481 
-494 GPVGMAEVMAD
+494 AE
-505 TAKYSMISF
+505 K
-514 FQLVAFISI
+514 
-523 NLGVMNLLPLPALD
+523 
-537 GGRLVFLIIE
+537 
-547 GIRRKPV
+547 
-554 PPRYEGYVHAAGLML
+554 
-569 LLMLMVYVTGQ
+569 
-580 DVLRIFMR
+580 
-588 SN
+588 

>member
-16 MALSLAVTAFADE
+16 MVLSLAVTAFADE

-89 TETLKTEAD
+89 AETLKTEAD

-134 YLVKDQDGSLIGD
+134 YLVKDQDGSLTGD

-230 KGLTYNKDAKVYIDG
+230 KGLTYNNDAKVYIDG

-254 ATVNADGTTTLTV
+254 ATVNADGITTLTV

-279 SSVITVEYTVKLN
+279 SSVITVEYTAKLN

-312 NPNKSENGNNE
+312 NPNKSEEGNNE

-423 VTADAPTLKTLN
+423 VTADAPTLNTLN

-445 RIGITFAELPDSLGM
+445 QTEMKDGESVNIDLGTVDLTAGSITTTVVNKSGAQLPETGGIGTTIFYVLGGVLVLAAVVLLVTNKRMSGAE
-460 HLSMSVRTAVNYARL
+460 
-475 VWSSMG
+475 
-481 MLVSGQVGVDQLA
+481 
-494 GPVGMAEVMAD
+494 
-505 TAKYSMISF
+505 K
-514 FQLVAFISI
+514 
-523 NLGVMNLLPLPALD
+523 
-537 GGRLVFLIIE
+537 
-547 GIRRKPV
+547 
-554 PPRYEGYVHAAGLML
+554 
-569 LLMLMVYVTGQ
+569 
-580 DVLRIFMR
+580 
-588 SN
+588 